1 MSIVGNALGVRVG
14 KKYYQKNKND
24 ARNIFCFAVF
34 DGFQFFLA
42 HEIYDFD
49 VLPVFDYFTIC
60 FATGGASRKLQNHK
74 KREMYQNHKF
84 RKLEKNKNHQK
95 QQNKK
100 YFERNFC
107 FFDSN

>member
-1 MSIVGNALGVRVG
+1 MGVRVG

-60 FATGGASRKLQNHK
+60 FATGGASRKLQNNQKH
-74 KREMYQNHKF
+74 EVHQNHQF
-84 RKLEKNKNHQK
+84 CQLQKNKNHQK

-100 YFERNFC
+100 YFEKYFP
-107 FFDSN
+107 DSP